1 MAKLQTRNDLY
12 ADLQI
17 ELRKTLSELP
27 FHHYKTH
34 DGTVESG
41 HLLRHDVY
49 QRLLLCVE
57 WTWGP
62 RAREGGEQPT
72 ATALM
77 NTRVTR

>member
-17 ELRKTLSELP
+17 ELRRTLSKLP
-27 FHHYKTH
+27 FRHYKTH
-34 DGTVESG
+34 DGRVESG
-41 HLLRHDVY
+41 HLLRPDVY

-62 RAREGGEQPT
+62 RAREGGEQLT
-72 ATALM
+72 ASAAM
-77 NTRVTR
+77 NARVTR